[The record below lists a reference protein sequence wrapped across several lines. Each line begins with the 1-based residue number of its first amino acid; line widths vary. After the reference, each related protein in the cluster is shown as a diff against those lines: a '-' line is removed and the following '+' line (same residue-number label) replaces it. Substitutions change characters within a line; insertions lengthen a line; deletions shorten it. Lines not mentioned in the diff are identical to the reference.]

1 MATVSQ
7 RVKQLGFWIM
17 KASSV
22 NAQLPS
28 ETQILDQVEQQL
40 NRRLPTTWRLELD
53 RNLVLDAGRRA
64 DLAIRVAGPRGASAT
79 FLGEVQREPSGARL
93 AATLARLRSMTK
105 SVRGSRPLLV
115 APWLSRPLQER
126 LATEDVSFVDATG
139 AVRLASDEPALLVT
153 AQGATKNPWP
163 ADKALQSVRGSGAAR
178 AVRALLDFAPP
189 YGVRELAGR
198 SGASAATLSRVID
211 LLEQDGIV
219 DRNERGAVSAVDWA
233 RAVRRWAQD
242 YDVLRNN
249 DAVGYLQ
256 PRGLPALV
264 EGLRKADLQYAV
276 TGSLAANAL
285 APFAPAR
292 LAMLYVS
299 NVRAA
304 VDELDLRETE
314 SGANVMVLRPF
325 DDVVF
330 ARTIERDGLVLANPS
345 QLAVDL
351 LTGPGRAPAEGE
363 ELLAWMEENT
373 DAWRS

>member
-1 MATVSQ
+1 
-7 RVKQLGFWIM
+7 M
-17 KASSV
+17 KV
-22 NAQLPS
+22 GPPS
-28 ETQILDQVEQQL
+28 DAQILDEVEQTV
-40 NRRLPTTWRLELD
+40 RAWLPSTWRVEVD
-53 RNLVLDAGRRA
+53 RNVVLNGRRA
-64 DLAIRVAGPRGASAT
+64 DLALRVAGPRGANAT

-93 AATLARLRSMTK
+93 ADTLARLGSMTK

-139 AVRLASDEPALLVT
+139 AIRLASDEPALLVT
-153 AQGATKNPWP
+153 AQGAAKNPWP
-163 ADKALQSVRGSGAAR
+163 IDKALQSLRGSGAAR
-178 AVRALLDFAPP
+178 AVRALVDFTPP

-211 LLEQDGIV
+211 LLERDGIV
-219 DRNERGAVSAVDWA
+219 ERGDRGAVSTLDWA
-233 RAVRRWAQD
+233 AAIRRWAQD
-242 YDVLRNN
+242 FDVVRTN
-249 DAVGYLQ
+249 DGVGYLQ
-256 PRGLPALV
+256 PRGLPALA
-264 EGLRKADLQYAV
+264 ERLRETDLQYAV
-276 TGSLAANAL
+276 TGSLAANAI

-325 DDVVF
+325 DDVVL

>member
-1 MATVSQ
+1 V
-7 RVKQLGFWIM
+7 FWIM

-22 NAQLPS
+22 NARVPS
-28 ETQILDQVEQQL
+28 EAQILDRVEQL
-40 NRRLPTTWRLELD
+40 LRDRLPSTWQLDLD
-53 RNLVLDAGRRA
+53 RNVVLDTGRRA
-64 DLAIRVAGPRGASAT
+64 DLALRVAGTGGTSAT

-93 AATLARLRSMTK
+93 ADTLAQLRLATEVMP
-105 SVRGSRPLLV
+105 GSLPLLI
-115 APWLSRPLQER
+115 APWLSRTLQER
-126 LATEDVSFVDATG
+126 LTTEDVSFADATG
-139 AVRLASDEPALLVT
+139 TVRLASDEPPLLVT
-153 AQGATKNPWP
+153 AQGAAKNPWP
-163 ADKALQSVRGSGAAR
+163 VDKALQSLRGAGAAR
-178 AVRALLDFAPP
+178 AVRALVDFSPP
-189 YGVRELAGR
+189 CGVRELAGR

-211 LLEQDGIV
+211 LLVRDGIV
-219 DRNERGAVSAVDWA
+219 ERNERGAVSTVDWTA
-233 RAVRRWAQD
+233 AIRRWAQD
-242 YDVLRNN
+242 YGVLRTN
-249 DAVGYLQ
+249 DAVGYLE
-256 PRGLPALV
+256 PRGLPSMA
-264 EGLRKADLQYAV
+264 ERLRGTDLRYAV

-292 LAMLYVS
+292 LAMIYVS

-304 VDELDLRETE
+304 LDKLDLRETE
-314 SGANVMVLRPF
+314 SGANVMVLQPF

>member
-1 MATVSQ
+1 MRFRIIGVSPA
-7 RVKQLGFWIM
+7 VKQIEFRNV
-17 KASSV
+17 KAGP
-22 NAQLPS
+22 PS
-28 ETQILDQVEQQL
+28 EAQILDEVEQTV
-40 NRRLPTTWRLELD
+40 RAWLPSTWRVEVD
-53 RNLVLDAGRRA
+53 RNVVLNGRQA
-64 DLAIRVAGPRGASAT
+64 DLALRVAGPRGDAAT

-93 AATLARLRSMTK
+93 TDTLAQLRSLTEALP
-105 SVRGSRPLLV
+105 GIRPLLI

-126 LATEDVSFVDATG
+126 LTNEDVSFVDATG
-139 AVRLASDEPALLVT
+139 ALRLASDEPALLVT

-163 ADKALQSVRGSGAAR
+163 VDKSLQSLRGSGAAR
-178 AVRALLDFAPP
+178 AVRALVDFTPP
-189 YGVRELAGR
+189 YGIREIAGR

-211 LLEQDGIV
+211 LLERDGIV
-219 DRNERGAVSAVDWA
+219 ERNERGAVSTIDWA
-233 RAVRRWAQD
+233 AAIKRWAQD
-242 YDVLRNN
+242 YDVLRAN

-256 PRGLPALV
+256 PRGLPALT
-264 EGLRKADLQYAV
+264 ERLRESEFQYAV
-276 TGSLAANAL
+276 TGSLAANAV

-292 LAMLYVS
+292 LAMLYAS
-299 NVRAA
+299 NVQAA

>member
-1 MATVSQ
+1 
-7 RVKQLGFWIM
+7 M
-17 KASSV
+17 KAGR
-22 NAQLPS
+22 PS
-28 ETQILDQVEQQL
+28 EGQILDEVQQVLRTWLPSTWQL
-40 NRRLPTTWRLELD
+40 DVD
-53 RNLVLDAGRRA
+53 RNVVFDGEGRA
-64 DLAIRVAGPRGASAT
+64 DVALRVAGPRGATAT

-93 AATLARLRSMTK
+93 ADTLARLRSMTE

-126 LATEDVSFVDATG
+126 LAAEDVSFVDATG
-139 AVRLASDEPALLVT
+139 AVRLTSDAPALLVT
-153 AQGATKNPWP
+153 AQGAAKNPWP
-163 ADKALQSVRGSGAAR
+163 VDKALQTLRGSGAAR
-178 AVRALLDFAPP
+178 GVRALVDFTPP

-211 LLEQDGIV
+211 LLERDGIIER
-219 DRNERGAVSAVDWA
+219 DERGAVSTVDWA
-233 RAVRRWAQD
+233 AAIRRWAQD
-242 YDVLRNN
+242 YDVLRTN
-249 DAVGYLQ
+249 DGVGYLQ
-256 PRGLPALV
+256 PRGLPALSGRLRDT
-264 EGLRKADLQYAV
+264 GLRYAV
-276 TGSLAANAL
+276 TGSLAANAV

-304 VDELDLRETE
+304 VDEFDLRETE